1 MKEAGGKVWVIIGE
15 KGVEPMAIS
24 NQLDRLSPNPMTLSE
39 SRIGDKDLSAYCA
52 GPKLAVNGIPW

>member
-1 MKEAGGKVWVIIGE
+1 MWVIIGE

-52 GPKLAVNGIPW
+52 GPKRSRQWDTLVRHE

>member
-1 MKEAGGKVWVIIGE
+1 MWVIIGE